1 MTHAALSSED
11 PRTERVKHALRN
23 TLFIALQN
31 EPLHQLTVSTLTR
44 KAKVS
49 RGVFYKH
56 FETLDDLVVDTLVQK
71 IEGALA
77 NTSPFREGPIPYLQ
91 ALFHFVT
98 LHRQIYIHIYPSK
111 ASEKIHQD
119 FQQRLD
125 PVCYYY
131 AKRAITQGFVATE
144 TALDTTMVF
153 LRGGLLA
160 LLEDWIKRNPYHS
173 AAQAEQE
180 AEHFVRLILQFLEPE
195 MFQTA

>member
-77 NTSPFREGPIPYLQ
+77 NTFPFREGPIPYLQ
-91 ALFHFVT
+91 ALCGEQNNCI
-98 LHRQIYIHIYPSK
+98 LNEYKDWAYEPAQIYNTL
-111 ASEKIHQD
+111 SETN
-119 FQQRLD
+119 
-125 PVCYYY
+125 VS
-131 AKRAITQGFVATE
+131 
-144 TALDTTMVF
+144 
-153 LRGGLLA
+153 
-160 LLEDWIKRNPYHS
+160 ED
-173 AAQAEQE
+173 
-180 AEHFVRLILQFLEPE
+180 QF
-195 MFQTA
+195 